1 MSFINVFRIHF
12 IKFNAVAHNFNPQ
25 NLFTPSTSTEL
36 LSFRK
41 RNNRQNF
48 LNYLYN
54 DVRNTIFTVDEK
66 RREKRKKEKQRKR
79 SLSN

>member
-1 MSFINVFRIHF
+1 MINVFRIRF

-25 NLFTPSTSTEL
+25 NLFTPTSTEL